1 MKKKMLMVFLTI
13 LVIMSACKMETD
25 GAAHLQV
32 LNSSRFR
39 VHYLVDD
46 GLTVSDTWVEA
57 GQSHSV
63 LLELGEYRVKVEL
76 YEGSQAVAGRLYT
89 LSLTAVGRV
98 HQITVDD
105 GWVSGGGQ

>member
-1 MKKKMLMVFLTI
+1 MKKAMMIVILAGLVLMP
-13 LVIMSACKMETD
+13 ACKLETV

-32 LNSSRFR
+32 LNSSAYR

-46 GLTVSDTWVEA
+46 SLAVTDYWVEA
-57 GQSHSV
+57 GKAHSV

-76 YEGSQAVAGRLYT
+76 YQGSQAVAGRLYT

-98 HQITVDD
+98 HQITVDNS
-105 GWVSGGGQ
+105 WVSGGGQ